1 MVIGEIPAKRGAL
14 EKVKGR
20 TLFGVDQGQPSD
32 LVLACVRVFEAP
44 ARIEE
49 IDPTPAL
56 ALPGVV
62 KVFTYKDIPGSNR
75 LGIIPVTKDQQFLAE
90 DRVLH
95 PGQAVALVVGI
106 DQKSAEK
113 GVRAVSVKT
122 TPLPGVFDYKKAL
135 LPDAPLV
142 HPEHPTGNLLSSRVI
157 KKGDVEKALSESYVV
172 VKNTYTTSPLEH
184 CALETEGGRA
194 RIVDGRLEV
203 KACSQNPHY
212 DQADL
217 TRFLGLEAEQVR
229 VIQAETG
236 GGFGGKLDISVQ
248 AYLGLACWLLKKP
261 CRMVYSREESF
272 HATGKRH
279 PFEMVYT
286 TGADKKGRLTAIK
299 AEMLADT
306 GAFASYGLAVAMR
319 AAVHA
324 AGPYFVPNSLVDL
337 KMVYTNNPW
346 YGAMRGFGVPQ
357 AAIAHEGQMDA
368 LAEKLGMDPWEIR
381 RLNALRPGQET
392 ITGQKLLSGVGII
405 ACLDALKPHYEAF
418 KRELNSTPEY
428 LEGVGLGAMYYGI
441 GNTGVSNP
449 STAQIEWTVDNKVI
463 LHTGVADIGQGSDT
477 VLCQM
482 AAEKLGL
489 EYSRMELV
497 RGDTDHTTNAGATS
511 ASRQTYISG
520 NAVLNAAEDLK
531 ALILDEASEMLEAA
545 KQDLLLS
552 GEKISVVGYP
562 DKTLS
567 VIEVVHSL
575 EQKGKETRGEGDY
588 DPTTQALDQET
599 GQGEPYETYAY
610 AVQAALC
617 QVEQASG
624 MIRIKKVAAAH
635 DVGKAINPEAVKGQI
650 AGGVLMGVGLA
661 LMEEY
666 KPGKSENLQ
675 DYHIPTAKDAPEINS
690 LIVEEPCD
698 TGPYGAK
705 GVGEPALIPTA
716 PALAAGVGQALGRP
730 MRHMPMSLERVMEAL
745 EQRDQEKGSDHD
757 R

>member
-1 MVIGEIPAKRGAL
+1 LVIGETPAKRGAL

-32 LVLACVRVFEAP
+32 LVLACARVFEAP
-44 ARIEE
+44 ARIEK
-49 IDPTPAL
+49 IDPSPAL
-56 ALPGVV
+56 ALPGVLRV
-62 KVFTYKDIPGSNR
+62 LTYKDIPGENR

-95 PGQAVALVVGI
+95 PGQAVALVVAR
-106 DQKSAEK
+106 DRKTAEK
-113 GVRAVSVKT
+113 GARAVSIKT
-122 TPLPGVFDYKKAL
+122 TLLPGVFNFKKAL

-142 HPEHPTGNLLSSRVI
+142 HPEHPTKNLLSSRII
-157 KKGDVEKALSESYVV
+157 KRGDVEKALSESYVV
-172 VKNTYTTSPLEH
+172 VKNTYTTSPVEH
-184 CALETEGGRA
+184 CALETEGGSA
-194 RIVDGRLEV
+194 RIIDGRLEV

-217 TRFLGLEAEQVR
+217 ARFLGVEKDRVR

-261 CRMVYSREESF
+261 CRMAYSREESF

-279 PFEMVYT
+279 PFEMTYT
-286 TGADKKGRLTAIK
+286 TGADKNGKITAVK

-324 AGPYFVPNSLVDL
+324 AGPYYVPNALVDL

-381 RLNALRPGQET
+381 YINALKPGQET
-392 ITGQKLLSGVGII
+392 ITGQKLTSGVGIS
-405 ACLDALKPHYEAF
+405 ACLEALKPHYETL
-418 KRELNSTPEY
+418 KKETKNSSTH

-449 STAQIEWTVDNKVI
+449 STAQVEWTVDNKVI
-463 LHTGVADIGQGSDT
+463 LRTGVADIGQGSDT

-482 AAEKLGL
+482 AAENLGL
-489 EYSRMELV
+489 DYDRIELV

-520 NAVLNAAEDLK
+520 NAVLKAAENLK

-545 KQDLLLS
+545 RPDLIFQ
-552 GEKISVVGYP
+552 GEAISVTGYP
-562 DKTLS
+562 DKSLS
-567 VIEVVHSL
+567 VIDVVHSL
-575 EQKGKETRGEGDY
+575 ERKGREIKGEGDY
-588 DPTTQALDQET
+588 DPITQALDQKT
-599 GQGEPYETYAY
+599 GQGAPYETYAY
-610 AVQAALC
+610 AAQAALC

-624 MIRIKKVAAAH
+624 MIKIKKVAAAH

-666 KPGKSENLQ
+666 KPGKSENLE
-675 DYHIPTAKDAPEINS
+675 DYHIPTAQDAPFIEAI
-690 LIVEEPCD
+690 IVEEPCD

-716 PALAAGVGQALGRP
+716 PALAAGVGRALGRA
-730 MRHMPMSLERVMEAL
+730 MRHMPMHLERVMEAL
-745 EQRDQEKGSDHD
+745 EQRDREKGSNHD
-757 R
+757 N